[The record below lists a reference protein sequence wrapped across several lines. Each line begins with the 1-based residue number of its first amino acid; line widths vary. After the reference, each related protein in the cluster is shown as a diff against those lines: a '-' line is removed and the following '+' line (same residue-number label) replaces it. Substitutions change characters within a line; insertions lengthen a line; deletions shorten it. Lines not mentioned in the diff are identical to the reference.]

1 MINVYYLDIGKLNM
15 PNLIDFNSLPLNRK
29 NYILSINDKKIQ
41 KQSYYVFKLLLK
53 VLQLNGIKNSSE
65 FVVNDNIWQ
74 LKTKDINF
82 SLSHSYNIV
91 ALATSAD
98 FVGIDVE
105 KIDEKILK
113 VEKLFNSISNDNSL
127 NNLTRLWTEK
137 ESLYKLNSIIN
148 LKDNNIKIN
157 NENCFFNS
165 MMVTDK
171 DNFNYFITVSSV
183 KNYKCKFIKMQ
194 L

>member
-1 MINVYYLDIGKLNM
+1 M